1 VRIVSRLVTVILV
14 GAIAVGAAIL
24 IVPRVGRPTM
34 PGEFH
39 TYALFRDASGLP
51 VGSRV
56 LIAGIQVGEIDRLT
70 IEGTLARVDFRL
82 SDDVILWDDA
92 WATKSAS
99 VFGDSHVEISP
110 GGPAEVGQGDD
121 GHHWH
126 RLRSGEPIARVIEGD
141 STDRLLRGID
151 RALPQV
157 DVALANTETL
167 VGRGRRWFDG
177 VASDRL
183 AAADRYL
190 AQLQLDSVLARTDRT
205 LGRFDDWAQRTQV
218 AIADGGPGLLAGLDT
233 ASARV
238 ASATASMHSAEAQI
252 RDGLTSARTSL
263 DEVDEPLAKA
273 NQWLVRQGADTPDD
287 LTGTPPARSG
297 FGVAV
302 RDHHVGER
310 MDELAKDGADY
321 TYGLDEVRAV
331 IGLRNEVSIRARSL
345 QAYVTME
352 LSAHRDRFFYVEL
365 ERGSV
370 GHLANIELSDS
381 PGGSYVRRTSITGG
395 FRLTAQWGKRLGPFD
410 VRFGLKE
417 STFGV
422 GADMVLLGGRLRF
435 GADLYG
441 PNFSSVP
448 RLKMEAALEVFRSLI
463 VFGGVDDALAHPG
476 YLRIKPW
483 PTAQTSPLDFRSLS
497 YGRDYIV
504 GFTFRV
510 NDEDA
515 TQLMKLYGSFV
526 GHFL

>member
-1 VRIVSRLVTVILV
+1 MRIVSRLVTLVLV
-14 GAIAVGAAIL
+14 GAIVAGAAIL

-39 TYALFRDASGLP
+39 THALFRDASGLP
-51 VGSRV
+51 IGSRV
-56 LIAGIQVGEIDRLT
+56 LIAGIQVGEIDGLT

-82 SDDVILWDDA
+82 ADDVVLWDDA

-110 GGPAEVGQGDD
+110 GGPLDPARGAD
-121 GHHWH
+121 GYR
-126 RLRSGEPIARVIEGD
+126 RLRSGEPINRVVEGD
-141 STDRLLRGID
+141 STDRLLRSID
-151 RALPQV
+151 RALPNV
-157 DVALANTETL
+157 DTALASTEVL

-177 VASDRL
+177 EATDRL

-190 AQLQLDSVLARTDRT
+190 ADLQLDSALARADRAV
-205 LGRFDDWAQRTQV
+205 GRLDAWTRRAEAAV
-218 AIADGGPGLLAGLDT
+218 HEAGPDLLASLDT
-233 ASARV
+233 ANARLEK
-238 ASATASMHSAEAQI
+238 ATGSMGSGETQL
-252 RDGLTSARTSL
+252 REGLTSARASL
-263 DEVDEPLAKA
+263 DELDAPLARA
-273 NQWLVRQGADTPDD
+273 NQWLVRNGADSPD
-287 LTGTPPARSG
+287 PAAPRSG
-297 FGVAV
+297 FGRAV
-302 RDHHVGER
+302 RDPALADRAE
-310 MDELAKDGADY
+310 ELTRDGAAY
-321 TYGLDEVRAV
+321 TYGFDEVRAV
-331 IGLRNEVSIRARSL
+331 IGLRNEVSLRARSL

-365 ERGSV
+365 ERGSI
-370 GHLANIELSDS
+370 GKLAQVDLADS
-381 PGGSYVRRTSITGG
+381 PGGPYVRRATITGG

-435 GADLYG
+435 AADLYG
-441 PNFSSVP
+441 NNFSNVP

-463 VFGGVDDALAHPG
+463 VFGGVDDALGHPG
-476 YLRIKPW
+476 YLRIAGW

-497 YGRDYIV
+497 YGRDYIM

>member
-1 VRIVSRLVTVILV
+1 VPVRFVSRLVTVVLV
-14 GAIAVGAAIL
+14 GVVVAVAAIL

-34 PGEFH
+34 PGEFR

-56 LIAGIQVGEIDRLT
+56 LIAGIQVGEIERLT
-70 IEGTLARVDFRL
+70 IEGTLARVDFRMA
-82 SDDVILWDDA
+82 DDTVLWDDA

-110 GGPAEVGQGDD
+110 GGPLDPATGAA
-121 GHHWH
+121 GHR
-126 RLRSGEPIARVIEGD
+126 RLHSGEPIARVVEGD
-141 STDRLLRGID
+141 STDRLLRSID
-151 RALPQV
+151 RSLPNV
-157 DVALANTETL
+157 DTALAATESL
-167 VGRGRRWFDG
+167 VGQGRRWFDG
-177 VASDRL
+177 AATDRL

-190 AQLQLDSVLARTDRT
+190 ADLQVDSALARADRAM
-205 LGRFDDWAQRTQV
+205 GKFDDWTQRAQTAV
-218 AIADGGPGLLAGLDT
+218 HEAAPGLIAGLD
-233 ASARV
+233 SANARL
-238 ASATASMHSAEAQI
+238 AKATDSMHSGGDQL
-252 RDGLTSARTSL
+252 RDGLTSARASL
-263 DEVDEPLAKA
+263 DEVDEPLARA
-273 NQWLVRQGADTPDD
+273 NQWLVRNGAD
-287 LTGTPPARSG
+287 PADEADGAPTRNA
-297 FGVAV
+297 FGRAV
-302 RDHHVGER
+302 RDPSLADRTE
-310 MDELAKDGADY
+310 ELTKEGAEY
-321 TYGLDEVRAV
+321 TYGFDEVRAV
-331 IGLRNEVSIRARSL
+331 IGLRNEVSLRARSL

-365 ERGSV
+365 ERGSI
-370 GHLANIELSDS
+370 GHLAAVQLSDS
-381 PGGSYVRRTSITGG
+381 PGGPYVRRAQITGG
-395 FRLTAQWGKRLGPFD
+395 FRLTAQWGRRMGPFD

-417 STFGV
+417 STFGI

-435 GADLYG
+435 AADLYG
-441 PNFSSVP
+441 PNFSGVP

-476 YLRIKPW
+476 YLRIAGW
-483 PTAQTSPLDFRSLS
+483 PTAQSSPLDFRSLS